1 MALLMCG
8 IDEAGYGPLLGPL
21 AVGAAAVSVR
31 DWEEGQA
38 APDLWKELSGGVAA
52 GVKGAAGRVV
62 IADSKALKL
71 PGVSGGDTPG
81 GVGAGGR
88 HPLMHLERGV
98 LAWLA
103 WMGQRPSDDEALL
116 ECLGAWWPPHR
127 CYERTGVERK
137 VPLVGGE
144 SLGIVANGLRSASG
158 GRVVPVGLRC
168 RLMGEV
174 EFNRVVKES
183 SGKGATTLVAM
194 REHAAWFVELA
205 RAHEGHH
212 LRFVCDR
219 LGGREKYA
227 DIVEYL
233 FSGESGA
240 AEVRVLEETPERSR
254 YVVGVPGVGRE
265 IGVVFE
271 VGSERVYLPIALAS
285 MVAKLCRELAMER
298 FNGWWGQRV
307 HGLKPTAGYWQDAQ
321 RWLKAVGG
329 AMSASD
335 KRELVRIA

>member
-1 MALLMCG
+1 MSLLICG

-38 APDLWKELSGGVAA
+38 APDLWRELAGGVAA
-52 GVKGAAGRVV
+52 GVKGAGGRVV

-71 PGVSGGDTPG
+71 PGVSGGVE
-81 GVGAGGR
+81 GVGAVGGR

-103 WMGQRPSDDEALL
+103 WLGQRPGDDDALL
-116 ECLGAWWPPHR
+116 ECLGACWPPHR
-127 CYERTGVERK
+127 CYEGCGESRQ
-137 VPLVGGE
+137 VPLLGGE
-144 SLGIVANGLRSASG
+144 SLGILANGLKAASG
-158 GRVVPVGLRC
+158 GRVEPVGLRC
-168 RLMGEV
+168 RLMGET
-174 EFNRVVKES
+174 EFNRVVRES

-194 REHAAWFVELA
+194 REHARWFLELA
-205 RAHEGHH
+205 RAHPGHH
-212 LRFVCDR
+212 LRLVCDR
-219 LGGREKYA
+219 LGGREKYG

-233 FSGESGA
+233 FSGEAGA
-240 AEVRVLEETPERSR
+240 PRVKVLEEAGQRSR
-254 YVVGVPGVGRE
+254 YVAEVRELGRE

-271 VGSERVYLPIALAS
+271 VGSEKVHLPIALAS
-285 MVAKLCRELAMER
+285 MAAKLCRELAMER
-298 FNGWWGQRV
+298 FNVWWGKRV
-307 HGLKPTAGYWQDAQ
+307 PGLRATAGYWQDAQ

-329 AMSASD
+329 AMTAAD